1 MKAAIILLATWLL
14 GITICFGLLLHE
26 FILVKEQAMISQSV
40 SAKANMDTEKWAK
53 EYYHHIRLYHEKK

>member
-26 FILVKEQAMISQSV
+26 FVLVKEQAMVSQSV
-40 SAKANMDTEKWAK
+40 SAKAMEQTDKWAN
-53 EYYHHIRLYHEKK
+53 EYYYHIQFYHVKR

>member
-26 FILVKEQAMISQSV
+26 FVLVKEQVMISQSV
-40 SAKANMDTEKWAK
+40 SAKVNMDMDKWAK
-53 EYYHHIRLYHEKK
+53 EYYYHIQLYHVKR